1 MHQARRRFGQNFLH
15 DPQVL
20 QAMVSAI
27 DPRPEEAFV
36 EVGPGQG
43 ALTRPLLACGV
54 RLTAIELDRDLAGA
68 LPDACAGHASRLTL
82 IEGDALAHPLS
93 GFGAADQPVRVVGNL
108 PYNLSSPLLFHLTVE
123 PAAVTDLHLLL
134 QKEVVDRMGA
144 EAGSRAY
151 GRLSVMMQAR
161 CRVIP
166 LFEVPAQAFRPAPR
180 VTSRLVRLIPH
191 ATPPLP
197 GVDDTALATVVG
209 HAFAQRRKTLRNA
222 LRRILDAT
230 ALERA
235 QVAPG
240 ERAENLTLADF
251 GRLAAEYQ
259 RNPGQAVR

>member
-15 DPQVL
+15 DPQVR
-20 QAMVSAI
+20 QAMISAI
-27 DPRPEEAFV
+27 DPRAEETFV
-36 EVGPGQG
+36 EVGPGHG
-43 ALTRPLLACGV
+43 ALTRPLLAAGV
-54 RLTAIELDRDLAGA
+54 RLTAIELDRDLAAA
-68 LPDACAGHASRLTL
+68 LPDACGGDASRLTL
-82 IEGDALAHPLS
+82 IKGDALAHPLS
-93 GFGAADQPVRVVGNL
+93 GLADADQPLRVVGNL
-108 PYNLSSPLLFHLTVE
+108 PYNLSSPLLFHLTAE

-151 GRLSVMMQAR
+151 GRLSVMIQAR
-161 CRVIP
+161 CRVVP

-180 VTSRLVRLIPH
+180 VTSRFVHLIPH
-191 ATPPLP
+191 DEPPLP
-197 GVDDTALATVVG
+197 GVDDKALATVVS

-222 LRRILDAT
+222 LRRILDAA

-235 QVAPG
+235 QVAPA

-259 RNPGQAVR
+259 RNPTPAVR